1 MVDPVASPA
10 DVKVEYATSLDDS
23 TINNY
28 LDRAARENAR
38 HNDPESMDTADRTDL
53 EAALAAYWIATR
65 SADRAESSVQSGRTS
80 VSYDASVVDELRAT
94 INDLDPSGELPPDS
108 KPQASFEVF

>member
-1 MVDPVASPA
+1 MVDPVASPS
-10 DVKVEYATSLDDS
+10 DVKVEYATTLDDS

-28 LDRAARENAR
+28 LERAARENAR
-38 HNDPESMDTADRTDL
+38 HNDPSAMSDADRTDL

-65 SADRAESSVQSGRTS
+65 SADRAESSTQSGRTS
-80 VSYDASVVDELRAT
+80 VDYESSVVEQLEAT
-94 INDLDPSGELPPDS
+94 IRNLDPSGELPPEN